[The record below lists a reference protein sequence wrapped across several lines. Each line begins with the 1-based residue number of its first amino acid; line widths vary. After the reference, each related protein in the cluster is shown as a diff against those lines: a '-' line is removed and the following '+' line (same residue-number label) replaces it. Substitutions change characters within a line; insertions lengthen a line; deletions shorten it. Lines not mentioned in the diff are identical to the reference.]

1 MKQIKNRE
9 EEKRMSKKTDTEI
22 IIEALNNLSDELKKN
37 GTIYNDL
44 ISTEAMNDMKKRRS
58 AELETQQKK
67 AEDKKME
74 EIKDEILKGMMVK

>member
-1 MKQIKNRE
+1 
-9 EEKRMSKKTDTEI
+9 MSKKTDTEI